1 MKTNKR
7 FKTKMVNALV
17 WAAIVLVGSFL
28 LKSVEGN
35 EQVINFLIIV
45 VAVNVSLFL
54 NGATICFVKQK
65 NSKQSDNN
73 LYNDKE

>member
-7 FKTKMVNALV
+7 SKTKMVSALV
-17 WAAIVLVGSFL
+17 WAAVVLVGSFL

-35 EQVINFLIIV
+35 EQLINFLILA

-54 NGATICFVKQK
+54 NGTTKLSCKT
-65 NSKQSDNN
+65 
-73 LYNDKE
+73 